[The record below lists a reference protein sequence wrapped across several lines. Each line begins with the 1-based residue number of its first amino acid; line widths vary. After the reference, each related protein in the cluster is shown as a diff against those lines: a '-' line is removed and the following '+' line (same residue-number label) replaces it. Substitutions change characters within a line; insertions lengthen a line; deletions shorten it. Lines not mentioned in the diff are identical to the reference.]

1 MPHFWLNPPKII
13 GVKFSLLKFLSPSKK
28 SVHSVNSFMRYRQF
42 KSRITRLTL
51 PFFLSFF
58 FMAIQKLVNT
68 LNFHESVSTRKKSG
82 YLINLFWRLTQIKIA
97 QSDWLRGFL
106 HISQEPVFSQIWN
119 LHRNTANDIVGLP
132 LFFLSEMLGV
142 LGEFRKKLIFFLE
155 KSKPKGRNQ
164 CKKCRR
170 F

>member
-1 MPHFWLNPPKII
+1 
-13 GVKFSLLKFLSPSKK
+13 
-28 SVHSVNSFMRYRQF
+28 MRYRQF

-51 PFFLSFF
+51 PFFFF
-58 FMAIQKLVNT
+58 LMAIQKLVNT

-82 YLINLFWRLTQIKIA
+82 YSINLFWRLTQIKIA

-132 LFFLSEMLGV
+132 FFFLSEKLGV
-142 LGEFRKKLIFFLE
+142 LGEFKKKLIFFLE